1 MAVSG
6 TCRNP
11 LWHRTERG
19 WASSPTAP
27 GSTHGCARAR
37 RVERLVGTPVHARM
51 HACAAARITRAV
63 PAHDPSPPRRHAHRA
78 RPRRGRARAPTRA
91 PRARARTSHGPR
103 SATRRTRV
111 DRGGPSARPRAARAL
126 AAALHSLLHT
136 PPLQGKKSFFQG
148 DPHFSPPPLHRSLCE
163 KSKKNAT
170 GRFWR
175 KPLGTRY
182 SP

>member
-1 MAVSG
+1 VRAG
-6 TCRNP
+6 RGGGQRHLRNP

-63 PAHDPSPPRRHAHRA
+63 PTHDPSPLQRHTHRA
-78 RPRRGRARAPTRA
+78 RPAAGARAPTRA

-126 AAALHSLLHT
+126 AAALPYFT
-136 PPLQGKKSFFQG
+136 PPPPRSGKKKVFPCG
-148 DPHFSPPPLHRSLCE
+148 PPFLTHPRPISRP
-163 KSKKNAT
+163 SVST
-170 GRFWR
+170 
-175 KPLGTRY
+175 P
-182 SP
+182 

>member
-1 MAVSG
+1 MRAG
-6 TCRNP
+6 RGGGQRHLRNP

-78 RPRRGRARAPTRA
+78 RPAAGARACRRARHARERARRTDRARPRGARALTAEGRQRGRARL
-91 PRARARTSHGPR
+91 ARSRPR
-103 SATRRTRV
+103 SFPT
-111 DRGGPSARPRAARAL
+111 L
-126 AAALHSLLHT
+126 
-136 PPLQGKKSFFQG
+136 PPPPAQRKKKFFQG
-148 DPHFSPPPLHRSLCE
+148 HFSPTP
-163 KSKKNAT
+163 
-170 GRFWR
+170 
-175 KPLGTRY
+175 
-182 SP
+182 SPSGASSHTHAGEF